1 MKRRMLTA
9 VLAFVLAVLGT
20 IGVLAY
26 VRGANNRALQG
37 MKAVSVLVA
46 QQGIPSGTTA
56 STALRDGMLT
66 QERLPASSV
75 PPNALPNI
83 DGLESLVTS
92 STIHQGELLLRP
104 MLVQKAQATG
114 GVAIPQNK
122 LAVTVQ
128 LCLPAAVA
136 GYVHAGSQVAV
147 FDTYGGKSLN
157 VKTSCS
163 QLGQAQAVGP
173 AHTRI
178 VLTKAEVLSVG
189 TAPGSTAATGSGSG
203 SLTDAPASSSAGT
216 TVLVT
221 LAVDQADAE
230 RVITLDQAGLPYL
243 GLLTSQSHTGFD
255 PATLPPLF
263 QLGAGSQP

>member
-1 MKRRMLTA
+1 LKRRMLTA
-9 VLAFVLAVLGT
+9 VLAFLLAVLGT

-46 QQGIPSGTTA
+46 RQGIPSGTTA
-56 STALRDGMLT
+56 ESALRDGMLAE
-66 QERLPASSV
+66 ERLPASSV

-114 GVAIPQNK
+114 GVAIPLGK
-122 LAVTVQ
+122 LAVTVE

-136 GYVHAGSQVAV
+136 GFVHAGSQVAV
-147 FDTYGGKSLN
+147 FDTFSDKSLS
-157 VKTSCS
+157 VQETCGQSHQS
-163 QLGQAQAVGP
+163 QRNGAVQ
-173 AHTRI
+173 TRI
-178 VLTKAEVLSVG
+178 VLTRAEVLSIG
-189 TAPGSTAATGSGSG
+189 SASTGSTDVNSGGGTLTG
-203 SLTDAPASSSAGT
+203 AQSSSAET
-216 TVLVT
+216 AVLVT

-243 GLLTSQSHTGFD
+243 GLLTAQSSTHFD
-255 PATLPPLF
+255 TNVLPPLF
-263 QLGAGSQP
+263 QSPPGQP